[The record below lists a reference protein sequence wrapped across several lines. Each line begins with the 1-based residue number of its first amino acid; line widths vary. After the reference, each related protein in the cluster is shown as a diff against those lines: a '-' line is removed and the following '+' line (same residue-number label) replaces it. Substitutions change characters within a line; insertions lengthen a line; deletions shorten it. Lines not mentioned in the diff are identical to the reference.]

1 MRAYQIPAGLESYR
15 TSRGDNT
22 LRLTFGTQEL
32 SPETMAN
39 IHYSLNKVGFLVF
52 APDPFATHELEEIDN
67 LKVDFEDTSKSQ
79 SQRIRAVLYL
89 LWKQKPEG
97 YKAFPDYYNAKTD
110 LYIEHLK
117 SKIEP

>member
-1 MRAYQIPAGLESYR
+1 MKTYQIPAGLEGYR

-32 SPETMAN
+32 SPEMMAN
-39 IHYSLNKVGFLVF
+39 IHYSLNKVGFLAF
-52 APDPFATHELEEIDN
+52 APDPFATHEMEEIDN
-67 LKVDFEDTSKSQ
+67 MKVDFEDTSKSQ
-79 SQRIRAVLYL
+79 SQRIRGVLYI
-89 LWKQKPEG
+89 LWKQHPEG

-117 SKIEP
+117 NKIEP